1 MRNKC
6 PEFIKRIVLT
16 LLVPLTMFVTTAHA
30 LSVSNGHIFNDV
42 GERVT
47 LRGVNWF
54 GFETGNRVFDGL
66 WARSM
71 SSYLDQMQEVG
82 FNAIRVPFCPA
93 VLNGAA
99 TRSINYSANPN
110 LVGKNSIEVLDVFVD
125 EMERRGMYYL
135 LDHHRPDCNAIS
147 ELWYI
152 NGYTEQQWIDDLV
165 RMTTRYKDKVYF
177 LGMDLKNEPH
187 GAARWGSGNASV
199 DWNKAAE
206 RAGAAVLAVA
216 PNKLIFVEGTSDSSS
231 CVSLVANAFWGGNV
245 ASQLCTPIDPTKIPA
260 NRLVLSPHVYGPDVF
275 AQPYFS
281 ASNFP
286 DNMPA
291 IWDAHFGAVRAQ
303 GYSVVIGETGGK
315 YGAGL
320 ASDKVFQDKL
330 FAYLKSKDI
339 LDVFYWSWNPNS
351 GDTGGI
357 LNDDWTTLRTDKVAL
372 LQTFWT
378 GTTSALPCRLDID
391 GDRRILATTDGL
403 MLMRVARNQNTASV
417 INGIRFPATATRT
430 QWSAQIQPYIAGS
443 SFDVDGDGVSNGT
456 DALLILRS
464 MLGMTNEAVV
474 NGIDFA
480 GGATR
485 RNWTDIRGYLTTQC
499 GMTL

>member
-1 MRNKC
+1 MRNK
-6 PEFIKRIVLT
+6 FFRFVNGIVLA
-16 LLVPLTMFVTTAHA
+16 VTMVFVTSSHA
-30 LSVSNGHIFNDV
+30 LSVANGHIVNDS
-42 GERVT
+42 GARIT

-71 SSYLDQMQEVG
+71 SSYLDQMQQVG

-93 VLNGAA
+93 VLNGSL
-99 TRSINYSANPN
+99 TSSINYSLNPN
-110 LVGKNSIEVLDVFVD
+110 LVGKNSIEVLDVFVT

-165 RMTTRYKDKVYF
+165 KMATRYKDKAYF

-206 RAGAAVLAVA
+206 RAGAAVLVVA
-216 PNKLIFVEGTSDSSS
+216 PTKLIFVEGTADSSS

-245 ASQLCTPIDPTKIPA
+245 ASQLCTPIDPAKIPA
-260 NRLVLSPHVYGPDVF
+260 NRLVLSPHVYGPDVY

-286 DNMPA
+286 NNLPA
-291 IWDAHFGAVRAQ
+291 IWDAHFGAARAQ
-303 GYSVVIGETGGK
+303 GYTVVMGETGGK
-315 YGAGL
+315 YGEGVAG
-320 ASDKVFQDKL
+320 DKAFQDKL
-330 FAYLKSKDI
+330 FEYLKSKDI
-339 LDVFYWSWNPNS
+339 RDVFYWSWNPNS

-357 LNDDWTTLRTDKVAL
+357 LKDDWTTLRADKVAL
-372 LQTFWT
+372 LQAFWAD
-378 GTTSALPCRLDID
+378 SANPLPCRLDID
-391 GDRRILATTDGL
+391 GDGRMLAATDGL
-403 MLMRVARNQNTASV
+403 MLMRVALGQNTNSV
-417 INGIRFPATATRT
+417 IGGIRFPATATRT
-430 QWSAQIQPYIAGS
+430 QWTADIQPYIAGS
-443 SFDVDGDGVSNGT
+443 TFDIDGDGASNTT

-464 MLGMTNEAVV
+464 MLGMTGDTVI
-474 NGIDFA
+474 NGIAFA
-480 GGATR
+480 SGATR
-485 RNWTDIRGYLTTQC
+485 NNWIDIRGYLTGQC
-499 GMTL
+499 GMVL